1 MRNLPLSIIFLSG
14 VIILVFLG
22 AAHRVL
28 DRMRLTDTTAIILL
42 VLLIISHFLPVI
54 TITPY
59 LGLNLGALIPLGI
72 IIYLLVT
79 AEKHERIRAAVISL
93 ATAAVLWLSDQLLPT
108 LPGQIPF
115 DLDPLYIPG
124 IAAGLI
130 SYFTTKSRRTAF
142 ISAVAAVM
150 LNDLF
155 AAISTSLKTYHA
167 QTIIGGGGIF
177 DALMINGILAVFI
190 AEFIGEIAER
200 IHRGPAE
207 LSKDRNGDQD
217 E

>member
-1 MRNLPLSIIFLSG
+1 MRNLPLSIILLSG
-14 VIILVFLG
+14 MIILVFLG

-177 DALMINGILAVFI
+177 DALINGILASLLRVYQKSQTAFTVDSRTFQRQ
-190 AEFIGEIAER
+190 EW
-200 IHRGPAE
+200 
-207 LSKDRNGDQD
+207 
-217 E
+217 

>member
-1 MRNLPLSIIFLSG
+1 SG
-14 VIILVFLG
+14 MIILVFLG

-115 DLDPLYIPG
+115 
-124 IAAGLI
+124 
-130 SYFTTKSRRTAF
+130 
-142 ISAVAAVM
+142 
-150 LNDLF
+150 
-155 AAISTSLKTYHA
+155 
-167 QTIIGGGGIF
+167 
-177 DALMINGILAVFI
+177 
-190 AEFIGEIAER
+190 
-200 IHRGPAE
+200 
-207 LSKDRNGDQD
+207 
-217 E
+217 